1 MRGPFPVRLLP
12 HLPEK
17 KKGRVHDDR
26 GGGRDAPARVIG
38 RPAIFTGMRPGLP
51 WPLRGF
57 DGDVGWKA
65 SRCAIS
71 WAPAGRCR
79 RSRGG
84 MAFQDLVNREASP
97 SFCSSAAASTLFQ
110 YPFPE
115 CPDSWIA
122 PGVGCRDE
130 AAPRGCFDLPVEQRN
145 QRAPFHLPRDHPRV
159 SHSRPHALHG
169 GVDHHA
175 VEAEA
180 RRPRQVRR
188 RFALA
193 REPVRPVGVP
203 SEIVQQGPV
212 MQLDRIAGPSARLD
226 KGRTADR
233 KQILLVQRLLE
244 QTLRARGRC
253 RGSFRDSSSGREL
266 RSIARVL
273 SV

>member
-1 MRGPFPVRLLP
+1 MKPAYRASSMCRKTLTTEIQSGASNVSTSDSSPYSLSEPQPARKTQRICPMEQYNLAKCAALSPFDCCRISL
-12 HLPEK
+12 K
-17 KKGRVHDDR
+17 KKNAYTTIVVEAGTLPLD
-26 GGGRDAPARVIG
+26 VIG

-97 SFCSSAAASTLFQ
+97 SFCSSAAGSTLFP

-122 PGVGCRDE
+122 PGVGRRDE
-130 AAPRGCFDLPVEQRN
+130 AAPRGCFDLPVEQRD

-159 SHSRPHALHG
+159 SHSRPHALDG

-175 VEAEA
+175 VESEA
-180 RRPRQVRR
+180 RGPREVR
-188 RFALA
+188 
-193 REPVRPVGVP
+193 
-203 SEIVQQGPV
+203 
-212 MQLDRIAGPSARLD
+212 
-226 KGRTADR
+226 
-233 KQILLVQRLLE
+233 
-244 QTLRARGRC
+244 
-253 RGSFRDSSSGREL
+253 
-266 RSIARVL
+266 
-273 SV
+273 